1 MGESYSRD
9 VSSVY
14 NFSGVNYEDTFLRAA
29 YLFFPPDPS
38 TSLERHFANRSDDV
52 QMVEDASH
60 KRECR
65 LSGRDY
71 PTRERHDSQN
81 KNFSRN
87 GRINDPAGTR
97 DPNADTLDGR
107 SAQIEKNVQEARSP
121 QTKQVDGFA
130 YRVKIRNSAAQLV
143 EILFWEYQFIDPAN
157 ESNPTRHQFLCG
169 LSLGQGKEKEL
180 EGFSVSSP
188 SSVVNVE
195 SLANKESSFRQKV
208 VINRVEYADGAIWQ
222 RKDWSLKEVKAS
234 YERALNE
241 KWQPGMCKG
250 L

>member
-1 MGESYSRD
+1 MKI
-9 VSSVY
+9 
-14 NFSGVNYEDTFLRAA
+14 
-29 YLFFPPDPS
+29 LFFVPLICSFLVIPQQVSNDTSQIEVMTYKWSKTRRTIENAGSAEGITPP
-38 TSLERHFANRSDDV
+38 
-52 QMVEDASH
+52 ASAMI
-60 KRECR
+60 
-65 LSGRDY
+65 
-71 PTRERHDSQN
+71 PQN

-87 GRINDPAGTR
+87 VRINDPAGTR

-121 QTKQVDGFA
+121 QTKQVDGFT

-208 VINRVEYADGAIWQ
+208 VINRVEYADGTIWQ